1 MFQLFLVC
9 SQNLYLNQKKEV
21 LKITTIT
28 ITRAAMLRM
37 KILQS
42 VRNFSESQ
50 DTRAAKKIAILQK
63 NAILQI
69 SKEKFLKIQKV
80 GCR

>member
-1 MFQLFLVC
+1 MFQLFLEC

>member
-1 MFQLFLVC
+1 MK
-9 SQNLYLNQKKEV
+9 NQKEKAV
-21 LKITTIT
+21 YWDGPG
-28 ITRAAMLRM
+28 AMFRM

-69 SKEKFLKIQKV
+69 SEEKFLKIQKV
-80 GCR
+80 VSR